1 MKAATRAA
9 GITGRLWYMRSLR
22 KSIWAVALGVLLA
35 LGVALLVVFG
45 ILAPL
50 FTAFMG
56 TGRFGL
62 EMAGPTSFP
71 MALLVFA
78 AAFSFYWGGMISSY
92 RAPDHRRLHG
102 TLVAPA
108 AFSVSPVINLL
119 SGRGLFP
126 GLETVGQALFMVAV
140 LLIAVGGAYVGAR
153 RGEVIHA
160 HNQRHIRRR
169 QQRHQGAQG
178 G

>member
-1 MKAATRAA
+1 MK
-9 GITGRLWYMRSLR
+9 SLR
-22 KSIWAVALGVLLA
+22 QSIWAVALGVLLA

-50 FTAFMG
+50 FTVFMG

-62 EMAGPTSFP
+62 EMAGPTAFP
-71 MALLVFA
+71 MALLVFS

-92 RAPDHRRLHG
+92 RAPGRRRLHG

-108 AFSVSPVINLL
+108 AFLVSPVLNAL

-126 GLETVGQALFMVAV
+126 GLEDAWQVLFMMGV
-140 LLIAVGGAYVGAR
+140 LLVAGGGAYVGAR

-160 HNQRHIRRR
+160 HNQEHIRRR
-169 QQRHQGAQG
+169 RRRAQRQSSPESGQQPGASG
-178 G
+178 PVRRA